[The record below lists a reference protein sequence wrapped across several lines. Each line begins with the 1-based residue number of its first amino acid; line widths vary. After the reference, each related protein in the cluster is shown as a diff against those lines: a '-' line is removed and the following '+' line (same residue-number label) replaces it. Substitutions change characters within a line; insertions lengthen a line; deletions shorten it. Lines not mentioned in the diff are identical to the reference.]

1 MNLLRKQGFYNSI
14 ILYFGTALGFFNA
27 IILFQRF
34 LTIEQIGFFQLL
46 ISISVIYAQIVSL
59 GINNIIS
66 RYFPYFKTRDSTHG
80 GFVSFIGL
88 FCLIS
93 FTVFTVLFL
102 IFRVPILAQYNGKN
116 GSVLLNEYYYYLIP
130 VSFFTL
136 AYMVL
141 ESLAR
146 VVFKNVLSAFLKEVL
161 LRVFT
166 TISILFIAA
175 RLINYHDFI
184 VIYLWAN
191 VLIALI
197 LYYSIYRDR
206 HFSFA
211 LLSTEVKKSSKEIIK
226 YGFFAVLSG
235 GSFAM
240 VQNLDMI
247 MLSTMTVQSFA
258 FVGIYG
264 TFFAIAM
271 VINLPA
277 KALNRTSYQIIS
289 DAWKENNLT
298 KISRIYFKTS
308 VVQSLI
314 GCLLLVGLIVNKQ
327 NILFLLH
334 KPEYKNYFNVFIIV
348 GIGFFIDITGGLNS
362 HIINSSK
369 YYKAVTI
376 ILVSAVLAVVILN
389 LIFIPMVGM
398 AGAAIT
404 YTLTT
409 FLINFSYWLFIKIK
423 FGMQPFNKDHLFIIA
438 IGLLALITGL
448 ELPAIN
454 NFYADVAYRSII
466 VLIEYSLLVYFF
478 KISEDIN
485 LIFDKFIKPTRN
497 NF

>member
-1 MNLLRKQGFYNSI
+1 
-14 ILYFGTALGFFNA
+14 
-27 IILFQRF
+27 
-34 LTIEQIGFFQLL
+34 
-46 ISISVIYAQIVSL
+46 
-59 GINNIIS
+59 
-66 RYFPYFKTRDSTHG
+66 
-80 GFVSFIGL
+80 
-88 FCLIS
+88 
-93 FTVFTVLFL
+93 
-102 IFRVPILAQYNGKN
+102 LAQYNGKN
-116 GSVLLNEYYYYLIP
+116 GSALLNQYYYYLIP

-166 TISILFIAA
+166 TVSILLIAA
-175 RLINYHDFI
+175 RLINYHN
-184 VIYLWAN
+184 VIIAHVWAN

-197 LYYSIYRDR
+197 LFYSIYKDR
-206 HFSFA
+206 HFS
-211 LLSTEVKKSSKEIIK
+211 LTSLSVQVKAHSKDLIK

-235 GSFAM
+235 GSFAL

-289 DAWKENNLT
+289 DAWKENDRA

-334 KPEYKNYFNVFIIV
+334 KPEYKDYFGVFIIV
-348 GIGFFIDITGGLNS
+348 GVGFFIDITGGLNS
-362 HIINSSK
+362 HIINTSK
-369 YYKAVTI
+369 YYKMVTF
-376 ILVSAVLAVVILN
+376 ILVSAVVAVVILN

-398 AGAAIT
+398 AGASIT

-423 FGMQPFNKDHLFIIA
+423 FGMQPFNKKHLLIIV
-438 IGLLALITGL
+438 IGLIALVTGWA
-448 ELPAIN
+448 LPAVDN
-454 NFYADVAYRSII
+454 YFADIAYRSII
-466 VLIEYSLLVYFF
+466 VLAEYSILAYVLN
-478 KISEDIN
+478 ISEDIN
-485 LIFDKFIKPTRN
+485 LVFDKLLKPARSN
-497 NF
+497 S